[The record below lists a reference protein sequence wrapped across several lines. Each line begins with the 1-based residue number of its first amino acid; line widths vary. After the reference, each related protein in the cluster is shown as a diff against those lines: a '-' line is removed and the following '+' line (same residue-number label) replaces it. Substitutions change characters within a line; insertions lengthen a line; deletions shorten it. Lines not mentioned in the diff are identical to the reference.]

1 MLHLLYQFNN
11 LVRLIRFIWIVV
23 FYYGFYR
30 MRSIARRTPIAPSK
44 ASFSPSDVTIVCP
57 CVDPDGDFIPA
68 IESWLRADPHEVLIV
83 TTIGWYERVKERLEA
98 VDDPRVKVHAI
109 EAKGKRPG
117 LIAGI
122 QRTTTD
128 VVVLLDDD
136 SIWLPATL
144 QGLLCGLSA
153 GPRVAGVIN
162 IKVNIRK
169 ALPALA
175 PDAPSM
181 FEAMGAGRHDRR
193 VITNAAMAYFCDGQ
207 ITCCTGRTTAYRSEA
222 LQSPGFVE
230 HVVEDFWKGKYKLAS
245 GDDRAI
251 TRWLY
256 QNGWKTG
263 IVVQDECA
271 MVSRSKENT
280 DYLKQLLRWS
290 RSELRQ
296 LVRDAYLL
304 LPSTQ
309 TPLKKVWLISF
320 VYPLFLEEH
329 LVFLDLVVTSAIII
343 SRTLLGNMVSTAGI
357 PGNWQLVLQYL
368 GTSAFLELV
377 FNLWHFTRFP
387 EMLRYLPV
395 YAIWGQVR
403 MVVSLYALSTLD
415 QSSWLTRTGAA

>member
-1 MLHLLYQFNN
+1 MIASLGILPAF
-11 LVRLIRFIWIVV
+11 WC
-23 FYYGFYR
+23 
-30 MRSIARRTPIAPSK
+30 SILPFCFEVS
-44 ASFSPSDVTIVCP
+44 S
-57 CVDPDGDFIPA
+57 DPDGDFIPA

-83 TTIGWYERVKERLEA
+83 TPIGWYERVKERLEA

-109 EAKGKRPG
+109 E
-117 LIAGI
+117 
-122 QRTTTD
+122 
-128 VVVLLDDD
+128 
-136 SIWLPATL
+136 
-144 QGLLCGLSA
+144 GLLCGLST

-181 FEAMGAGRHDRR
+181 FEAMGVGRHDRR

-222 LQSPGFVE
+222 LQSPVFVE
-230 HVVEDFWKGKYKLAS
+230 HVVEGYWKGKYKLTS

-263 IVVQDECA
+263 IVVHDECA

-290 RSELRQ
+290 RSEVRQ

-320 VYPLFLEEH
+320 LYPLFLEEH
-329 LVFLDLVVTSAIII
+329 LVFLQLVVTSAIII
-343 SRTLLGNMVSTAGI
+343 SRTLLGDMVSTADI

-368 GTSAFLELV
+368 GISAFLELV
-377 FNLWHFTRFP
+377 FNFWHFTRFP

-395 YAIWGQVR
+395 YAICGQFR
-403 MVVSLYALSTLD
+403 MVVSLSALSTLD
-415 QSSWLTRTGAA
+415 QVSHRSKLGDLVRGH